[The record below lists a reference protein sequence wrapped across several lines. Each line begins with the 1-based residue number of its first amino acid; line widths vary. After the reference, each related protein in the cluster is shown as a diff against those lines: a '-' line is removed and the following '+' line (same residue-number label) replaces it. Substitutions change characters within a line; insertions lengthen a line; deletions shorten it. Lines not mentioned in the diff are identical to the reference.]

1 MVEKELSECKM
12 VARTAAGMTDFKQ
25 WWRAGS
31 IGDEDVNEKFPCL
44 TRVAAA
50 FRGTL
55 AGAGGLECDI
65 GQLGNLVTPLRG
77 RLCTGHSEMQLLIRV
92 SKNLI
97 ECNTDNIKDLG
108 KEWKSH
114 VPKRPCFDVSENQE
128 ETGNEEEDD
137 ESEPVEFLL
146 FPENELDDES
156 TDSENS

>member
-1 MVEKELSECKM
+1 M
-12 VARTAAGMTDFKQ
+12 
-25 WWRAGS
+25 
-31 IGDEDVNEKFPCL
+31 NEKFPCL

-77 RLCTGHSEMQLLIRV
+77 RLDTGYSEMQLLLRA

-97 ECNTDNIKDLG
+97 EHNTDKIKDLG
-108 KEWKSH
+108 KDCKSH
-114 VPKRPCFDVSENQE
+114 IPKRSCFDNSENQE

-156 TDSENS
+156 TDSDNS